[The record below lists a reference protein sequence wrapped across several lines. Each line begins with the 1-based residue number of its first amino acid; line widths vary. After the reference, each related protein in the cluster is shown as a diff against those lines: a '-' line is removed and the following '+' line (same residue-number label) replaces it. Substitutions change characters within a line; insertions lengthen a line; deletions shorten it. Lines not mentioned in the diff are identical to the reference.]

1 MAAKVIRR
9 VHFKNSEFSAFGCPV
24 SLNSELSTLSLAFS
38 QSFRLSEFSRWRER
52 SFGGSALQG
61 RRPFNDRFRPSACF
75 NDYGGMSCG
84 PPYGNLARTHARTH
98 TTACKALSKPKTH
111 AAGAFSHTNHRQNAA
126 RRERT
131 RPAAPARAAASS
143 GHSAT
148 AGGATETPHDTSTQ
162 ALRTARPGATRRG
175 SRGFAH
181 TRARARRA
189 SRS

>member
-1 MAAKVIRR
+1 MGRMWIRSYAALSRLPPHSGRYTFSFISAVNRR
-9 VHFKNSEFSAFGCPV
+9 VHLKNSEFSAFGCPV

-98 TTACKALSKPKTH
+98 TTACRLSQSPKFH
-111 AAGAFSHTNHRQNAA
+111 AAGAFSHEPPAERGKTRTDAA
-126 RRERT
+126 CGTSPSCGIMRT
-131 RPAAPARAAASS
+131 LCDGRWS
-143 GHSAT
+143 H
-148 AGGATETPHDTSTQ
+148 
-162 ALRTARPGATRRG
+162 
-175 SRGFAH
+175 
-181 TRARARRA
+181 
-189 SRS
+189 